1 VETKKEAKKLSMK
14 STKEEMLDAYSNVL
28 KQLQEKRENE
38 MKPEKKLEGK
48 KIAETVKIAE
58 SLTAE
63 GVVRELGS
71 IKIDIGKTLTQ
82 ISDTLEAQV
91 IRLNALQN
99 AISSKEKELHELY
112 EIEKSAMSLAALIE
126 AQNMKRDEF
135 LTEMERKKEEL
146 SQEIDKL
153 RAEWDKEKEE
163 HENTAKE
170 RDTAEKKRQ
179 LREREEFEYAFK
191 KEQQQL
197 KDKAAY
203 ENNKLDIE
211 IKSKKEIAEKEL
223 KSREQ
228 AIAEKEDELI
238 DLRKRA
244 ALFPKEME
252 TAINK
257 TVKETSEKISLE
269 AKNREELLKK
279 QFEGEHNVFKE
290 RTESLEKTVKEQNE
304 RISVLSQQLE
314 AAYQK
319 VQDIAVKTV
328 EGSSSFKSL
337 SGIQQLLGD
346 QLRKQSAEK

>member
-1 VETKKEAKKLSMK
+1 MEIKKETKKLSTK
-14 STKEEMLDAYSNVL
+14 NTKEEMLSAYNELL
-28 KQLQEKRENE
+28 KVMQERQESA
-38 MKPEKKLEGK
+38 MKPEKKLEEK

-71 IKIDIGKTLTQ
+71 VKIDIGKTLTQ

-99 AISSKEKELHELY
+99 AISAKEKELQELY

-126 AQNMKRDEF
+126 AQNMKRDDF
-135 LTEMERKKEEL
+135 LAEMERKKEAL
-146 SQEIDKL
+146 SQEME
-153 RAEWDKEKEE
+153 ATHEAWEKEKDE
-163 HENTAKE
+163 HEAATKE
-170 RDTAEKKRQ
+170 RDAVEKKRQ
-179 LREREEFEYAFK
+179 IREKEEFDYAFK

-203 ENNKLDIE
+203 ENNKLDME
-211 IKSKKEIAEKEL
+211 IKSKKEVVEKEL

-228 AIAEKEDELI
+228 SIAEKEDELI
-238 DLRKRA
+238 ELRKRA
-244 ALFPKEME
+244 AAFPKELE
-252 TAINK
+252 VAVNK
-257 TVKETSEKISLE
+257 AVKDSAERILLE
-269 AKNREELLKK
+269 AKNKEDLLKK
-279 QFEGEHNVFKE
+279 QFEGEHNVFKA
-290 RTESLEKTVKEQNE
+290 RSESLEKTVKEQNE
-304 RISVLSQQLE
+304 RITILSQQLE

-328 EGSSSFKSL
+328 EGASNFKSF
-337 SGIQQLLGD
+337 SGIQQILGD